1 MNNNN
6 SPIKCIAIDDE
17 PLALSLIEGYMK
29 RHPNI
34 ELLTFTDPMEGI
46 ELIKNQNPDLV
57 LLDIEMNEYSG
68 LELARELPDE
78 SLLIFT
84 TAHAIYA
91 VDGYELRAI
100 DFLHKPFTYERF
112 ASAIFR
118 AERIMDIRNR
128 VSAID
133 EIELGSIT
141 IKTGLR
147 NITIKY
153 SDIAYIESMANYLK
167 IQYINNDCNVLTRMS
182 IKAIMEMLPKSIFV
196 RTHRSF
202 IVSKSQIASFSRQNV
217 ILKDSKPTVIPV
229 GRLYAEQCY
238 TELTT
243 K

>member
-1 MNNNN
+1 M
-6 SPIKCIAIDDE
+6 KCIAIDDE
-17 PLALSLIEGYMK
+17 PLALSLLEGYML
-29 RHPNI
+29 RHPDI
-34 ELLTFTDPMEGI
+34 ELMTFTDPLEGVAA
-46 ELIKNQNPDLV
+46 IKEHNPEIV

-68 LELARELPDE
+68 LELARELSEE

-84 TAHAIYA
+84 TAHAQYA

-118 AERIMDIRNR
+118 AERFLDIRNR
-128 VSAID
+128 VAT
-133 EIELGSIT
+133 IEDMESGAIT

-147 NITIKY
+147 NVTVPY

-167 IQYINNDCNVLTRMS
+167 IECTREERNIVTRMS
-182 IKAIMEMLPKSIFV
+182 IKAILEMLPETHFLRV
-196 RTHRSF
+196 HRSF
-202 IVSKSQIASFSRQNV
+202 IVAKSRIASFSKQSVVLN
-217 ILKDSKPTVIPV
+217 DSKATTIPI

-238 TELTT
+238 AELAMRGE